1 MANFNGANYSK
12 ILKGH
17 LPKWCDLVLHLVS
30 KASCVPGSNIM
41 LMLNSLASLQFGHSK
56 GLLDSCSQIY
66 KLRSIQLLLQYFED
80 DRAEAV
86 EADKEAIG

>member
-1 MANFNGANYSK
+1 
-12 ILKGH
+12 
-17 LPKWCDLVLHLVS
+17 
-30 KASCVPGSNIM
+30 M
-41 LMLNSLASLQFGHSK
+41 LMLNSLASLQFGDSK